1 MGAAGAMRADGGDR
15 FGLNLSPAV
24 QAGVVLAGGLALA
37 AGVVLLAP
45 VLFSGLL
52 GIPAIAAIDAAWLE
66 GLFVTAVFGLLAL
79 AGWLGLRLMRRSA
92 GWGTLPL
99 AGAAV
104 GAALGI
110 GGIAA
115 ALLLS
120 GLAGVVGPG
129 ADAGIRIGA
138 LLGGTLAMLLQTASE
153 ELFFRG
159 WLQPVVI
166 AGWGRWPGLAATALG
181 FAAVHFVSAAGAP
194 LSLLNLT
201 LAGLWL
207 GLLAER
213 SGGLALPIAG
223 HFGWNWAE
231 ELLMGAT
238 PNPGVGNFGAV
249 FDFDL
254 AGNALWGGSGEA
266 LNASLSTSFV
276 LAGAVVAAALWPG
289 RWPLR
294 QGPLGQGP
302 FRSV

>member
-1 MGAAGAMRADGGDR
+1 MATAGAITAK
-15 FGLNLSPAV
+15 GLTEALPPPLRSGLV
-24 QAGVVLAGGLALA
+24 FAGGLAPS

-45 VLFSGLL
+45 VLMSRLL
-52 GIPAIAAIDAAWLE
+52 AVPSIAAVDAAWLE
-66 GLFVTAVFGLLAL
+66 GVFVSAVFGLLAL
-79 AGWLGLRLMRRSA
+79 AALVALRLSGRST
-92 GWGTLPL
+92 GWGALPL
-99 AGAAV
+99 AGA
-104 GAALGI
+104 GLGLTLGI
-110 GGIAA
+110 GGIGA
-115 ALLLS
+115 ALLLCHV
-120 GLAGVVGPG
+120 AGTLVPG
-129 ADAGIRIGA
+129 ADGGIGMGA
-138 LLGGTLAMLLQTASE
+138 LLGGTLAMLAQTAAE
-153 ELFFRG
+153 EYYFRG
-159 WLQPVVI
+159 WLQPAVI

-207 GLLAER
+207 GILAER

-223 HFGWNWAE
+223 HFAWNWAE

-238 PNPGVGNFGAV
+238 PNPGVGNFGAL

-254 AGNALWGGSGEA
+254 AGNALWGGSAEA

-294 QGPLGQGP
+294 
-302 FRSV
+302 SV

>member
-1 MGAAGAMRADGGDR
+1 MTSAGAIPAH
-15 FGLNLSPAV
+15 GLTAALSPPV
-24 QAGVVLAGGLALA
+24 RSGVVLAGGLGLA

-45 VLFSGLL
+45 VLLSRLL
-52 GIPAIAAIDAAWLE
+52 AVPAIAAIDAAWLE
-66 GLFVTAVFGLLAL
+66 GVFVSAVFGLLAL
-79 AGWLGLRLMRRSA
+79 AALVALRLSGRGT

-99 AGAAV
+99 AGA
-104 GAALGI
+104 GLGLALGI
-110 GGIAA
+110 GGICA

-120 GLAGVVGPG
+120 NLAGDLIPG
-129 ADAGIRIGA
+129 ADGGIGVGA
-138 LLGGTLAMLLQTASE
+138 LLGGTLAMLVQTSAE
-153 ELFFRG
+153 EYYFRG
-159 WLQPVVI
+159 WLQPAVI

-207 GLLAER
+207 GILAVR

-223 HFGWNWAE
+223 HFAWNWAE

-254 AGNALWGGSGEA
+254 AGSALWGGSGEA

-289 RWPLR
+289 RWP
-294 QGPLGQGP
+294 
-302 FRSV
+302 FRSI